1 MKKNAKYNY
10 LTGTRATDHGS
21 RIYDISGEKLPSV
34 TTILGKTHPPEKAKK
49 LAEWRARKGEEEA
62 DKIMNLSSLRG
73 TSMHK
78 FIEAY
83 VEQKGYEDLT
93 EIGLEA
99 KPMAQKIIEIG
110 LSPVSEWYGSEV
122 TLFYPGLYAG
132 ATDLVCMHD
141 NMETIIDFKQANKP
155 KRKEWIDDY
164 FMQVAAYAMAHDHV
178 YGSKIKQAIV
188 MICTPDLYYH
198 EFKIQ
203 DEELRH
209 WKHRFLVRLN
219 MFYNMRQQ

>member
-21 RIYDISGEKLPSV
+21 RIYDIAGEKLPSV
-34 TTILGKTHPPEKAKK
+34 TTILSKTKDRRK
-49 LAEWRARKGEEEA
+49 LDEWISKVGLEESERI
-62 DKIMNLSSLRG
+62 KNHSSRRG
-73 TSMHK
+73 TAMHK
-78 FIEAY
+78 FVEAY
-83 VEQKGYEDLT
+83 VLQQGYEDLT

-141 NMETIIDFKQANKP
+141 NMETVIDFKQANKP

-164 FMQVAAYAMAHDHV
+164 FLQVAAYAMAHDHV

-203 DEELRH
+203 DDELRH

>member
-1 MKKNAKYNY
+1 MKKNAKYSY
-10 LTGTRATDHGS
+10 VSGTRATDHGS
-21 RIYDISGEKLPSV
+21 RTYDIAGEKLPSV
-34 TTILGKTHPPEKAKK
+34 TTILGKTKDRKK
-49 LAEWRARKGEEEA
+49 LDEWVAKVGFEESERI
-62 DKIMNLSSLRG
+62 KNYSSKRG

-78 FIEAY
+78 FVEAY
-83 VEQKGYEDLT
+83 VLQKGYEDLT
-93 EIGLEA
+93 DIGLEA
-99 KPMAQKIIEIG
+99 KPMAQKIIEVG

-141 NMETIIDFKQANKP
+141 DMETIVDYKQSNRP
-155 KRKEWIDDY
+155 KRREWIDDY
-164 FMQVAAYAMAHDHV
+164 FLQVAAYAMAHDHV
-178 YGSKIKQAIV
+178 YGSKIRQAVI

-219 MFYNMRQQ
+219 MFYKMRLN

>member
-21 RIYDISGEKLPSV
+21 RIYNIAGEKLPSV
-34 TTILGKTHPPEKAKK
+34 TTILGKTKDRKK
-49 LAEWRARKGEEEA
+49 LDEWISKVGFEESERI
-62 DKIMNLSSLRG
+62 KNYSSRRG
-73 TSMHK
+73 TAMHK
-78 FIEAY
+78 FVEAY
-83 VEQKGYEDLT
+83 VLQQGYEDLT

-164 FMQVAAYAMAHDHV
+164 FLQVAAYAMAHDHV

-198 EFKIQ
+198 EFKVQ
-203 DEELRH
+203 DDELRH

-219 MFYNMRQQ
+219 MYYNMRQQ

>member
-1 MKKNAKYNY
+1 MKKNAKYSY
-10 LTGTRATDHGS
+10 VTGTRATDHGS
-21 RIYDISGEKLPSV
+21 RIYDIAGEKLPSV

-49 LAEWRARKGEEEA
+49 LAEWRARKGDEEA

-83 VEQKGYEDLT
+83 VLQQGYEDLT
-93 EIGLEA
+93 EIGLQA

-110 LSPVSEWYGSEV
+110 LSPVSEGDGSEV

-132 ATDLVCMHD
+132 ATDLVCMHND
-141 NMETIIDFKQANKP
+141 METIVDFKQSNRP

-178 YGSKIKQAIV
+178 YGSKIKQAIL

-198 EFKIQ
+198 EFKVQ